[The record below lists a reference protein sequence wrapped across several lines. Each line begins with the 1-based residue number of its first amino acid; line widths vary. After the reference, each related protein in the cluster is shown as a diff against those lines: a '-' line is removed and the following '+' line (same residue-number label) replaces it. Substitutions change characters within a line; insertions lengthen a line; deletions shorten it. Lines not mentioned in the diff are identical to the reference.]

1 MKKDMIAQGTCLMLI
16 LLFSYTAMSKL
27 ADFDAYRS
35 EMSKQVFSG
44 SVTDLLIYTIPGL
57 EIFSSILLISP
68 KFRFAGFLTSII
80 LMSVFTG
87 YILMVLS
94 GAFNRIPC
102 ACGGVLSF
110 LNWNSHLW
118 FNIFFLVLAILG
130 SVYQYQLKKE
140 VSDSSVC

>member
-1 MKKDMIAQGTCLMLI
+1 MIAQGTCLMLI